1 MATYDAPSTQSLS
14 HSPYMFMGLPTWT
27 RMLPTLSIFIYYIYI
42 HPIFLIFNI
51 KLYKKIN
58 LKSLLEESTPYHS
71 FVNKDKIRFKA
82 QVKSIPNLLKLFEP
96 TLP

>member
-27 RMLPTLSIFIYYIYI
+27 GLLPTLYIY
-42 HPIFLIFNI
+42 
-51 KLYKKIN
+51 
-58 LKSLLEESTPYHS
+58 LEKSTPHHNS
-71 FVNKDKIRFKA
+71 MNKDKTRFKA